1 MRMLKH
7 ILIFYL
13 ALNTLG
19 CAWIYPV
26 IYLDF
31 SLRQDF
37 IAETLCIN
45 RDKPIT
51 VCNGNCFL
59 NRQLHKAQEQ
69 QQEKQS
75 IFTGQADITFFTK
88 SFSSFIFSSGIIYKV
103 ITFTAYTADI
113 LPSDFTKGFFHP
125 PQV

>member
-1 MRMLKH
+1 MRTLKH
-7 ILIFYL
+7 ILTFYL
-13 ALNTLG
+13 AFNTLG

-31 SLRQDF
+31 NLRQDF
-37 IAETLCIN
+37 IAKTLCIN
-45 RDKPIT
+45 KDEPIT

-59 NRQLHKAQEQ
+59 ARQLNKAQEQ

-75 IFTGQADITFFTK
+75 FFTGKTDLTFFTK
-88 SFSSFIFSSGIIYKV
+88 SITSFIFSSGIVYQV
-103 ITFTAYTADI
+103 SSFTAYTSGCM
-113 LPSDFTKGFFHP
+113 PSDFVKGIFHP

>member
-1 MRMLKH
+1 MRTLKH

-13 ALNTLG
+13 SLNTLG

-31 SLRQDF
+31 NLRQDF
-37 IAETLCIN
+37 IAKTLCIN
-45 RDKPIT
+45 KDEPIT

-59 NRQLHKAQEQ
+59 TRQLHKAQEQ
-69 QQEKQS
+69 QQEKQGV
-75 IFTGQADITFFTK
+75 FTGKTDFTFFTK
-88 SFSSFIFSSGIIYKV
+88 SLSSFIFLSGINYQND
-103 ITFTAYTADI
+103 TFIDYASDFI
-113 LPSDFTKGFFHP
+113 PSDFVKGIFHP